1 MRPTIMEVDI
11 QKFNMNIDKIQKYVG
26 NKKLMPVIKANAYG
40 TYINKNI
47 EVINKFDIVAVA
59 IVDEAIELRKLG
71 YKKEIFIL
79 NQPYI
84 EEIETIIKYDITIG
98 ISDNLFLEEILKV
111 KEKIKVHLEIETGM
125 NRTGIE
131 IEDLKD
137 FIDKIKNNQNIIVEG
152 CYTHLSSADYDKN
165 YTNKQ
170 LEIFRKAVEIIKD
183 NFDTIKYIH
192 SSASNGIINYNDN
205 ISNMVRPGIIMYG
218 YESFENAKE
227 KIDVE
232 PICKLKT
239 KVTFIKEVG
248 QDASISYSRKFITKK
263 NMKIAT
269 IPIGYADGLRRQLSN
284 KGTVVV
290 NNQKAQI
297 LGNICMDSCMIDVTD
312 IKNVEV
318 GTDVYIWDNNI
329 RTLEDIAKE
338 CNTINY
344 EILSTISYR
353 VPRIFING
361 VDYIR

>member
-26 NKKLMPVIKANAYG
+26 NKTLMPVIKANAYG

-111 KEKIKVHLEIETGM
+111 NEKIKVHLEIETGM
-125 NRTGIE
+125 NRTGIK

-232 PICKLKT
+232 PICKLKA
-239 KVTFIKEVG
+239 KITFIKEVG

-290 NNQKAQI
+290 NNQKTQI

-312 IKNVEV
+312 IEKVEV

-353 VPRIFING
+353 VPRIFIN
-361 VDYIR
+361 RS

>member
-11 QKFNMNIDKIQKYVG
+11 QKFNMNIDKIKKYVG

-111 KEKIKVHLEIETGM
+111 NEKIKVHLEIETGM
-125 NRTGIE
+125 NRTGIK

-239 KVTFIKEVG
+239 KITFIKEVG

-290 NNQKAQI
+290 NNQKTQI

-312 IKNVEV
+312 IEKVEV

-353 VPRIFING
+353 VPRIFIN
-361 VDYIR
+361 RS